1 MENMET
7 NLANNT
13 SDTTNNTAQNS
24 TITPTRKRTRG
35 SAAKVIALALCCSLV
50 GGAAGAGGVIAYDA
64 FRGNDQVVERT
75 GDRDGKG
82 VGDKNDGGKDT
93 KDDDGPKMRV
103 GKRDSDQGEVET
115 VDTSKELT
123 ASEIYSANVNST
135 VGIQTSVTTNYF
147 GYQTQ
152 AAASGSGFILSSDGY
167 IVTNYHVVEDANSI
181 KVTTYDNNTYDAEL
195 VGYDESNDIAVLKVD
210 AAGLTPVILGDSDD
224 MQVGDDV
231 VAIGNPL
238 GELTFSLTSG
248 TVSALNRQITINN
261 QAMNLIQTDCAIN
274 SGNSGGALFNSHGEV
289 IGITNAKYSSSGSQ
303 QAASIDNIG
312 FAIPINTVRNI
323 VTSIIDNGYIEKPY
337 LGITCYTLSN
347 DYRNSSSAA
356 GTTGV
361 VVQDVERGGPA
372 EEAGISSGD
381 VITEIDGSAIK
392 STSELTSL
400 LSRHKEGDVITLTV
414 YRDGE
419 LLTIKVTLGVRQQ
432 AALPY
437 DQKQQ
442 DQDQSN
448 QRQQDQQAAPGGQS
462 GWGWPG
468 QNGQGSPNQGG
479 QSFPGQ
485 NGQDWNG
492 QIPNGNDYPSQDNG
506 YPNPGNNSNG
516 FPGQGNPS
524 RGNEN

>member
-1 MENMET
+1 MENLEN
-7 NLANNT
+7 NLANNIA
-13 SDTTNNTAQNS
+13 NNPAINLNENTAQNS
-24 TITPTRKRTRG
+24 TPTPTRKRTRG

-75 GDRDGKG
+75 GDRDGKDD
-82 VGDKNDGGKDT
+82 GDKNDGGKDT

-103 GKRDSDQGEVET
+103 GKRDSGQGEVET

-167 IVTNYHVVEDANSI
+167 IITNYHVVEDANSI
-181 KVTTYDNNTYDAEL
+181 KVTTYDNNSYEAEL
-195 VGYDESNDIAVLKVD
+195 VGYDESNDIAVLKVN
-210 AAGLTPVILGDSDD
+210 AKGLTPVILGDSDD

-303 QAASIDNIG
+303 STASIDNIG

-337 LGITCYTLSN
+337 IGITCYTLTN

-361 VVQDVERGGPA
+361 VVQDVEKGGPA

-381 VITEIDGSAIK
+381 VISEIDGTKIT

-400 LSRHKEGDVITLTV
+400 LSQHKEGDVITLTV

-419 LLTIKVTLGVRQQ
+419 TLKIKVTLGVRQQ
-432 AALPY
+432 AALP
-437 DQKQQ
+437 D
-442 DQDQSN
+442 DQDQ
-448 QRQQDQQAAPGGQS
+448 QEQQAAPGGQS
-462 GWGWPG
+462 GWGW
-468 QNGQGSPNQGG
+468 
-479 QSFPGQ
+479 PGQ

>member
-7 NLANNT
+7 NMANNT

-50 GGAAGAGGVIAYDA
+50 GGVAGAGGVIAYDVI
-64 FRGNDQVVERT
+64 RGNDQVVEKTRS
-75 GDRDGKG
+75 
-82 VGDKNDGGKDT
+82 
-93 KDDDGPKMRV
+93 KDDDDEPKMRV
-103 GKRDSDQGEVET
+103 GRRDSDQGEVET
-115 VDTSKELT
+115 IDTSKELT

-135 VGIQTSVTTNYF
+135 VGIQTSVNTNYF

-167 IVTNYHVVEDANSI
+167 IITNYHVVEDANSI
-181 KVTTYDNNTYDAEL
+181 KVTTYDNNSYDAEL
-195 VGYDESNDIAVLKVD
+195 VGYDESNDVAVLKIN
-210 AAGLTPVILGDSDD
+210 AKGLTPVILGDSDD

-303 QAASIDNIG
+303 STASIDNIG
-312 FAIPINTVRNI
+312 FAIPINMVRNI

-337 LGITCYTLSN
+337 IGITCYTLTN

-361 VVQDVERGGPA
+361 VVQDVEKGGPA

-381 VITEIDGSAIK
+381 VISEIDGTKIT

-400 LSRHKEGDVITLTV
+400 LSQHKEGDVITLTV

-419 LLTIKVTLGVRQQ
+419 TLKIKVTLGVRQQ
-432 AALPY
+432 AALP
-437 DQKQQ
+437 D
-442 DQDQSN
+442 DQDQ
-448 QRQQDQQAAPGGQS
+448 QEQQAAPGGQS

-468 QNGQGSPNQGG
+468 QNGQGAPNQGD
-479 QSFPGQ
+479 QRFPGQ
-485 NGQDWNG
+485 D
-492 QIPNGNDYPSQDNG
+492 
-506 YPNPGNNSNG
+506 
-516 FPGQGNPS
+516 NPS